1 MSMDYPV
8 CCRAT
13 QGTKKITS
21 TVSQCHFTNVS
32 TDLSGMGK
40 VFCEA
45 EHGGD
50 SGHGQVGRHDT
61 DRANRL
67 ICDESRSRGYF
78 TPNVADAESSLLNK
92 SHT

>member
-1 MSMDYPV
+1 
-8 CCRAT
+8 
-13 QGTKKITS
+13 
-21 TVSQCHFTNVS
+21 
-32 TDLSGMGK
+32 MGK

-67 ICDESRSRGYF
+67 ICDASRSRGYF
-78 TPNVADAESSLLNK
+78 TPNVADAESSLLNIC
-92 SHT
+92 SHLAAALGMSEFVHTLLCCVS